1 MAIGCQTRDRET
13 MNQSHISE
21 SLAGL
26 DQGLIE
32 KYQLMEYIS
41 PILPTI
47 FMGMYRD
54 EDFNLLSGHIGDAT
68 IVWFGSD
75 AKDLREDW
83 VDMVNKF
90 VNIAVSHQVMDTLE
104 SKGVDAIYYPFN
116 AVVPHHWQLVPNGD
130 KIFWYSGNSPEYYGQ
145 ELINEIKE
153 RINIPIIRAG
163 HDTFTKEQL
172 KDVYAQ
178 CFLNLRLTPHDGC
191 PNTNIEM
198 GLMGRRSIYNG
209 DLPASIPWQ
218 SVDDICQSIMTE
230 YSTRHVDNVYIS
242 RIYHN
247 FVNYER
253 MSTLFI

>member
-1 MAIGCQTRDRET
+1 MQA
-13 MNQSHISE
+13 HISE

-26 DQGLIE
+26 DKGLIE
-32 KYQLMEYIS
+32 KFNLTPYEVA
-41 PILPTI
+41 TWDTV
-47 FMGMYRD
+47 FMGMYRE
-54 EDFNLLSGHIGDAT
+54 EDLMLLATHLGGST

-75 AKDLREDW
+75 ALNLQEDW
-83 VDMVNKF
+83 YKF
-90 VNIAVSHQVMDTLE
+90 VKDSVNIAVSHQVLETLA
-104 SKGVDAIYYPFN
+104 SKGIEAIWCPIN
-116 AVVPHHWQLVPNGD
+116 AVIPHHWPLVPNGD
-130 KIFWYSGNSPEYYGQ
+130 KIFWYSGNAPEYYGQ
-145 ELINEIKE
+145 DIINEIRE

-163 HDTFTKEQL
+163 HDTFTKSEL
-172 KDVYAQ
+172 YHVYSH
-178 CFLNLRLTPHDGC
+178 CFLNLRLTEHDGC

-218 SVDDICQSIMTE
+218 SVDDICQSIMRE

-242 RIYHN
+242 NIYHN

>member
-1 MAIGCQTRDRET
+1 MQA
-13 MNQSHISE
+13 HISE

-26 DQGLIE
+26 DKGLIQ
-32 KYQLMEYIS
+32 KYNLTPYEVA
-41 PILPTI
+41 TWDTV
-47 FMGMYRD
+47 FMGMYRQ
-54 EDFNLLSGHIGDAT
+54 EDLETLATHLGAST

-75 AKDLREDW
+75 AKDLPEES
-83 VDMVNKF
+83 VKF
-90 VNIAVSHQVMDTLE
+90 MQDSVNIAVSQQVMETLA
-104 SKGVDAIYYPFN
+104 SKGIEAVWCPIN
-116 AVVPHHWQLVPNGD
+116 AVIPHEWPVVPNGE
-130 KIFWYSGNSPEYYGQ
+130 KIFWYSGNAPEYYG
-145 ELINEIKE
+145 ESLINEIKE

-172 KDVYAQ
+172 VDVYSK

-218 SVDDICQSIMTE
+218 SVDDICQSIRIE
-230 YSTRHVDNVYIS
+230 YLSRNVENAYIS
-242 RIYHN
+242 KIYHN

>member
-1 MAIGCQTRDRET
+1 MQA
-13 MNQSHISE
+13 HISE

-26 DQGLIE
+26 DKGLIQ
-32 KYQLMEYIS
+32 KYNLTPYEVA
-41 PILPTI
+41 TWDTV
-47 FMGMYRD
+47 FMGMYRQ
-54 EDFNLLSGHIGDAT
+54 EDLETLATHLGAST

-75 AKDLREDW
+75 AKDLPEES
-83 VDMVNKF
+83 VKF
-90 VNIAVSHQVMDTLE
+90 MQDSVNIAVSQQVMETLA
-104 SKGVDAIYYPFN
+104 SKGIEAVWCPIN
-116 AVVPHHWQLVPNGD
+116 AVIPHEWPVVPNGE
-130 KIFWYSGNSPEYYGQ
+130 KIFWYSGNAPEYYG
-145 ELINEIKE
+145 ESLINEIKE
-153 RINIPIIRAG
+153 RINIPILRAG

-172 KDVYAQ
+172 VDVYSQ

-230 YSTRHVDNVYIS
+230 YISRNVDNIYIS
-242 RIYHN
+242 KIYHN

>member
-1 MAIGCQTRDRET
+1 MMQA
-13 MNQSHISE
+13 HISE

-26 DQGLIE
+26 DKGLIE
-32 KYQLMEYIS
+32 KFNLTPYES
-41 PILPTI
+41 PIIETI
-47 FMGMYRD
+47 FMGMYRE
-54 EDFNLLSGHIGDAT
+54 EDLMLLATHLGGST

-75 AKDLREDW
+75 AKDLPEDW
-83 VDMVNKF
+83 IKF
-90 VNIAVSHQVMDTLE
+90 MKDSVNIAVSHQVLETLA
-104 SKGVDAIYYPFN
+104 SKGIEAIWCPIN
-116 AVVPHHWQLVPNGD
+116 AVIPHHWPLVPNGD
-130 KIFWYSGNSPEYYGQ
+130 KIFWYSGNAPEYYGQ
-145 ELINEIKE
+145 DIINEIKE

-172 KDVYAQ
+172 VDVYSQ
-178 CFLNLRLTPHDGC
+178 CFLNLRLTEHDGC

-209 DLPASIPWQ
+209 DQPATIPWR
-218 SVDDICQSIMTE
+218 SVDDICQSIMRE

-242 RIYHN
+242 NIYHN